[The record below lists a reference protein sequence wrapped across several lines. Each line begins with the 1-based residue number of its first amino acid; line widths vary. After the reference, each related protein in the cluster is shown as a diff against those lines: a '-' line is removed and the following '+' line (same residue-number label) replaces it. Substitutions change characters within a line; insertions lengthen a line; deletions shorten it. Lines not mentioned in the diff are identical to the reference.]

1 MTHNDW
7 VLLIIIL
14 LFTALSLSR
23 RAHTFDVH
31 GLHWNSILLNM
42 LLANSIF
49 CISVQQIYVRLY
61 LLHICWLQC
70 ALLFLRHDL
79 ANNSIHPQRDNRRQ
93 QALYFN
99 YTKKYLKV
107 ANIISR
113 NISDTFQTTEVQLYW
128 NKYKCVIFFFLQKLK
143 FYVKRLLIILI

>member
-1 MTHNDW
+1 
-7 VLLIIIL
+7 
-14 LFTALSLSR
+14 
-23 RAHTFDVH
+23 
-31 GLHWNSILLNM
+31 M

-70 ALLFLRHDL
+70 VLLFLRHDL

-93 QALYFN
+93 QALYFH

-128 NKYKCVIFFFLQKLK
+128 NKYKCVIFFFLQKFK
-143 FYVKRLLIILI
+143 FYIKRLWIIFNIILESVLLQCDI